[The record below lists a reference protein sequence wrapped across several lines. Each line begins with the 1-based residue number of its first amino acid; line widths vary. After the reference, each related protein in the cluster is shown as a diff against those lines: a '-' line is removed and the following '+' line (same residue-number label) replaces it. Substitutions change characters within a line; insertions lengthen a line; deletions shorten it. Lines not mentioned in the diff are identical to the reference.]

1 MKSMKGNVQYDSKGI
16 TATQSI
22 HLSSRALWL
31 GHRGPMFHHLAA
43 ALSKIIGNFFLLHH

>member
-22 HLSSRALWL
+22 HLSISSSHP
-31 GHRGPMFHHLAA
+31 GHFGWATGGQCFTIWPLRFQ
-43 ALSKIIGNFFLLHH
+43 K